1 MSTSTT
7 AAPTAAIRE
16 RWESESLVTGDYAR
30 DCMAVAAET
39 LEHVGFSHVDATPW
53 EDVLS
58 CMEGDLPV
66 TVCVLPVPTEGWEL
80 TLDDVQGMCDGEVAA
95 RGAAMCVCSAV
106 MADAPLPEHARF
118 DVMSVCLNLGAGR
131 MRVHHVRGVW
141 QG

>member
-1 MSTSTT
+1 MSTMS

-30 DCMAVAAET
+30 DCMEVAAEA
-39 LEHVGFSHVDATPW
+39 LAHVGFTHVDAAPW
-53 EDVLS
+53 EGVLS

-66 TVCVLPVPTEGWEL
+66 TVRVLPVPVEGFGM
-80 TLDDVQGMCDGEVAA
+80 TLDNVESLIDGEVAA

-106 MADAPLPEHARF
+106 MADVPLPEHVRF
-118 DVMSVCLNLGAGR
+118 DVMSVCLNLDAGR
-131 MRVHHVRGVW
+131 VRVHHVRGVW

>member
-80 TLDDVQGMCDGEVAA
+80 TLDDVQGMCDCAVPALS
-95 RGAAMCVCSAV
+95 AAMCVCSAV
-106 MADAPLPEHARF
+106 MADVPLPEHARF

-131 MRVHHVRGVW
+131 MRVHHVRRVW